1 MVAYGEMLD
10 KFRSHARVLARL
22 RDLPTMI
29 PLYDIFEENGT
40 AYTVSEK
47 VGGVTLAAR
56 LRQSGGRMSWDEA
69 RPLFMPLFAALS
81 AVHSAGIYHLGICPE
96 NILLGSDGRPHFQN
110 FLVPEAHMV
119 GTDLKPQLMAGYAAP
134 EQYELEQRYTAAT
147 DVYGMAAT
155 IFCRA
160 DRQPAGRRRGKGAG
174 VGGSADAGRRGERA
188 SAPCQDRAV
197 PCPAGQSGQT
207 DSDR

>member
-1 MVAYGEMLD
+1 
-10 KFRSHARVLARL
+10 
-22 RDLPTMI
+22 MI

-155 IFCRA
+155 IFAVLTGSPPADGAARA
-160 DRQPAGRRRGKGAG
+160 RE
-174 VGGSADAGRRGERA
+174 SADLLM
-188 SAPCQDRAV
+188 
-197 PCPAGQSGQT
+197 PADVAKELPPHVKTALFHALQVSPDKP

>member
-1 MVAYGEMLD
+1 MTLLAGCEVAYGEMLD

-69 RPLFMPLFAALS
+69 RPLFMPLFAAL
-81 AVHSAGIYHLGICPE
+81 VR
-96 NILLGSDGRPHFQN
+96 RPF
-110 FLVPEAHMV
+110 
-119 GTDLKPQLMAGYAAP
+119 GGDLSSGDLPGEY
-134 EQYELEQRYTAAT
+134 
-147 DVYGMAAT
+147 
-155 IFCRA
+155 
-160 DRQPAGRRRGKGAG
+160 PAGF
-174 VGGSADAGRRGERA
+174 
-188 SAPCQDRAV
+188 
-197 PCPAGQSGQT
+197 
-207 DSDR
+207 